1 MRILSF
7 THSDNERNTNHVV
20 LSLIK
25 LWKYLIIQEVSQDL
39 YILGKSGSSEV
50 NSAKFNT
57 RGDEL
62 MSLHNIYKKSAINN
76 TLSYIEEATPDM
88 LVVAYNTLYSTGAFN
103 EDGKD
108 IKKIQAPNVVKI
120 PTKDMSLYEYKY
132 EININKEYNIINRVM
147 NAIKLINYL
156 FNRYLKDITE
166 DTKLSV
172 NVSRKKSNIKLTLC
186 TNNKLINE
194 IIEDEDEF
202 LTFIFNYSQI

>member
-7 THSDNERNTNHVV
+7 IHSDNERNTNHVV

-39 YILGKSGSSEV
+39 DILGKSGTSEV
-50 NSAKFNT
+50 NSAKLNT

-88 LVVAYNTLYSTGAFN
+88 LVVAYNTLYSTGVFN

-108 IKKIQAPNVVKI
+108 IKNIQAPNVVKV

-156 FNRYLKDITE
+156 FNHYLKDITE

-202 LTFIFNYSQI
+202 LTFIFNYSRI

>member
-39 YILGKSGSSEV
+39 DILGKSGSSEV
-50 NSAKFNT
+50 NSAKLNT

-88 LVVAYNTLYSTGAFN
+88 LVVAYNTLYSTGVFN

-108 IKKIQAPNVVKI
+108 IKKTQVPSVVKI

-166 DTKLSV
+166 NTKLSV

-186 TNNKLINE
+186 TNNELINE

>member
-108 IKKIQAPNVVKI
+108 IKKIQAPNVVKV

-166 DTKLSV
+166 DTKLLV
-172 NVSRKKSNIKLTLC
+172 NISRKKSNIKLTLC

>member
-39 YILGKSGSSEV
+39 LGKSGSSEV
-50 NSAKFNT
+50 NSAKLNT

-88 LVVAYNTLYSTGAFN
+88 LVVAYNTLYSTGVFN

-108 IKKIQAPNVVKI
+108 IKKIQVPNVVKVL
-120 PTKDMSLYEYKY
+120 TKDMSLYEYKY

-186 TNNKLINE
+186 TNNELINE

>member
-25 LWKYLIIQEVSQDL
+25 LWKYLIIQEVSQGLD
-39 YILGKSGSSEV
+39 ILGKSGSSEV
-50 NSAKFNT
+50 NSAKLST

-88 LVVAYNTLYSTGAFN
+88 LVVAYNTLYSTGVFN

-166 DTKLSV
+166 DTKLLV
-172 NVSRKKSNIKLTLC
+172 NITRKKSNIKLTLC

>member
-88 LVVAYNTLYSTGAFN
+88 LVVAYNTLYSTGVFN

-108 IKKIQAPNVVKI
+108 VKKIQAPNVVKV

>member
-7 THSDNERNTNHVV
+7 THSDNERNANHVV

-39 YILGKSGSSEV
+39 DILGKSGSSEV
-50 NSAKFNT
+50 NSAKLSI

-62 MSLHNIYKKSAINN
+62 MSLHTIYKKSAINN
-76 TLSYIEEATPDM
+76 TLSYIEEATPDI
-88 LVVAYNTLYSTGAFN
+88 LVVAYNTLYSTGVFN

-108 IKKIQAPNVVKI
+108 VKKIQVPSVVKI

-132 EININKEYNIINRVM
+132 EININKEYNIIDRVM
-147 NAIKLINYL
+147 NAIKIINYL

-166 DTKLSV
+166 DTKLLV
-172 NVSRKKSNIKLTLC
+172 NISRKKSNIKLTLC

-202 LTFIFNYSQI
+202 LTFIFNYSRI

>member
-25 LWKYLIIQEVSQDL
+25 LWKYLIIQEVSQGLD
-39 YILGKSGSSEV
+39 ILGKSGSSEV
-50 NSAKFNT
+50 NSAKLST

-88 LVVAYNTLYSTGAFN
+88 LVVAYNTLYSTGVFN

-166 DTKLSV
+166 DTKLLV
-172 NVSRKKSNIKLTLC
+172 NISRKKSNIKLTLC

>member
-108 IKKIQAPNVVKI
+108 IKKIQAPNVVKV

-172 NVSRKKSNIKLTLC
+172 NISRKKSNIKLTLC

>member
-39 YILGKSGSSEV
+39 DILGKSGSSEV
-50 NSAKFNT
+50 NSAKLNT

-88 LVVAYNTLYSTGAFN
+88 LVVAYNTLYSTGVFN

-108 IKKIQAPNVVKI
+108 IKKIQAPSVVKV

-132 EININKEYNIINRVM
+132 EININKEYNILNRVM

>member
-39 YILGKSGSSEV
+39 DILGKSGSIEV
-50 NSAKFNT
+50 NSAKLST

-88 LVVAYNTLYSTGAFN
+88 LVVAYNTLYSTGVFN

-108 IKKIQAPNVVKI
+108 VKKIQAPSVVKI

-132 EININKEYNIINRVM
+132 EININKEYNILNRVM

-166 DTKLSV
+166 DTKLLV
-172 NVSRKKSNIKLTLC
+172 NISRKKSNIKLTLC

>member
-25 LWKYLIIQEVSQDL
+25 LWKYLIIQEVSQGLD
-39 YILGKSGSSEV
+39 ILGKSGSSEV
-50 NSAKFNT
+50 NFAKLST

-88 LVVAYNTLYSTGAFN
+88 LVVAYNTLYSTGVFN

-108 IKKIQAPNVVKI
+108 IKKIQAPNVVKV

-172 NVSRKKSNIKLTLC
+172 NISRKKSNIKLTLC

>member
-25 LWKYLIIQEVSQDL
+25 LWKYLIIQEVSQGLD
-39 YILGKSGSSEV
+39 ILGKSGSSEV
-50 NSAKFNT
+50 NSAKLST

-88 LVVAYNTLYSTGAFN
+88 LIVAYNTLYSTGVFN

>member
-25 LWKYLIIQEVSQDL
+25 LWKYLIIQEVSQGLD
-39 YILGKSGSSEV
+39 ILGKSGSIEV
-50 NSAKFNT
+50 NSAKLST

-88 LVVAYNTLYSTGAFN
+88 LVVAYNTLYSTGVFN

-108 IKKIQAPNVVKI
+108 IKKIQAPNVVKV

>member
-108 IKKIQAPNVVKI
+108 IKKIQAPNVVKV

-132 EININKEYNIINRVM
+132 EININKEYNIIDRVM

-166 DTKLSV
+166 DTKLLV

>member
-39 YILGKSGSSEV
+39 DILGKSGSIEV
-50 NSAKFNT
+50 NSAKLST

-88 LVVAYNTLYSTGAFN
+88 LVVAYNTLYSTGVFN

-132 EININKEYNIINRVM
+132 EININKEYNIIDRVM

-166 DTKLSV
+166 DTKLLV
-172 NVSRKKSNIKLTLC
+172 NISRKKSNIKLTLC

-202 LTFIFNYSQI
+202 LTFIFNYSRI

>member
-50 NSAKFNT
+50 NSAKLNT

-88 LVVAYNTLYSTGAFN
+88 LIVAYNTLYSTGVFN

-108 IKKIQAPNVVKI
+108 IKKIQAPNVVKV

-166 DTKLSV
+166 DTKLLV
-172 NVSRKKSNIKLTLC
+172 NISRKKSNIKLTLC

-194 IIEDEDEF
+194 RLEDEDEF

>member
-88 LVVAYNTLYSTGAFN
+88 LIVAYNTLYSTGVFN

-108 IKKIQAPNVVKI
+108 IKKIQAPNVVKV

>member
-25 LWKYLIIQEVSQDL
+25 LWKYLIIQEVSQGLD
-39 YILGKSGSSEV
+39 ILGKSGSSEV
-50 NSAKFNT
+50 NSAKLST

-88 LVVAYNTLYSTGAFN
+88 LVVAYNTLYSTGVFN

-166 DTKLSV
+166 DTKLLV
-172 NVSRKKSNIKLTLC
+172 NISRKKSNIKLTLC

-194 IIEDEDEF
+194 IIEDENEF

>member
-39 YILGKSGSSEV
+39 DILGKSGSIEV
-50 NSAKFNT
+50 NFAKLST

-88 LVVAYNTLYSTGAFN
+88 LVVAYNTLYSTGVFN

-108 IKKIQAPNVVKI
+108 IKKIQAPNVVKV

-166 DTKLSV
+166 DTKLLV
-172 NVSRKKSNIKLTLC
+172 NISRKKSNIKLTLC

>member
-50 NSAKFNT
+50 NSAKLNT

-88 LVVAYNTLYSTGAFN
+88 LVVAYNTLYSTGVFN

-108 IKKIQAPNVVKI
+108 IKKIQAPNVVKV

-166 DTKLSV
+166 DTKLLV
-172 NVSRKKSNIKLTLC
+172 NISRKKSNIKLTLC

>member
-88 LVVAYNTLYSTGAFN
+88 LVVAYNTLYSTGVFN

-108 IKKIQAPNVVKI
+108 IKKIQAPNVVKVL
-120 PTKDMSLYEYKY
+120 TKDMSLYEYKY

-166 DTKLSV
+166 DTKLLV
-172 NVSRKKSNIKLTLC
+172 NISRKKSNIKLTLC

>member
-25 LWKYLIIQEVSQDL
+25 LWKYLIIQEVSQGLD
-39 YILGKSGSSEV
+39 ILGKSGSSEV
-50 NSAKFNT
+50 NSAKLST

-88 LVVAYNTLYSTGAFN
+88 LVVAYNTLYSTGVFN

-108 IKKIQAPNVVKI
+108 IKKIQAPNVVKV

-166 DTKLSV
+166 DTKLLV
-172 NVSRKKSNIKLTLC
+172 NISRKKSNIKLTLC

>member
-50 NSAKFNT
+50 NSAKLST

-88 LVVAYNTLYSTGAFN
+88 LIVAYNTLYSTGAFN

-108 IKKIQAPNVVKI
+108 IKKIQAPNVVKV

-186 TNNKLINE
+186 TNNELINE

>member
-50 NSAKFNT
+50 NSAKLNT

-88 LVVAYNTLYSTGAFN
+88 LVVAYNTLYSTGVFN

-108 IKKIQAPNVVKI
+108 IKKIQAPNVVKV

>member
-39 YILGKSGSSEV
+39 DILGKSGSIEV
-50 NSAKFNT
+50 NSAKLST

-88 LVVAYNTLYSTGAFN
+88 LVVAYNTLYSTGVFN

-132 EININKEYNIINRVM
+132 EININKEYNIIDRVM
-147 NAIKLINYL
+147 NAIKIINYL

-166 DTKLSV
+166 DTKLLV
-172 NVSRKKSNIKLTLC
+172 NISRKKSNIKLTLC

-202 LTFIFNYSQI
+202 LTFIFNYSRI

>member
-39 YILGKSGSSEV
+39 DILGKSGSNKI
-50 NSAKFNT
+50 NSDKLNT

-62 MSLHNIYKKSAINN
+62 MSLHTIYKKSAINN
-76 TLSYIEEATPDM
+76 TLSYIEEATPDI
-88 LVVAYNTLYSTGAFN
+88 LVVAYNTLYSTGVFN

-108 IKKIQAPNVVKI
+108 VKKIQVPSVVKI

-132 EININKEYNIINRVM
+132 EININKEYNIIDRVM
-147 NAIKLINYL
+147 NAIKIINYL

-166 DTKLSV
+166 DTKLLV
-172 NVSRKKSNIKLTLC
+172 NISRKKSNIKLTLC

>member
-7 THSDNERNTNHVV
+7 THSVNERNTNHVV

-25 LWKYLIIQEVSQDL
+25 LWKYLIIQEVSQGLD
-39 YILGKSGSSEV
+39 ILGKSGSSEV
-50 NSAKFNT
+50 NSAKLST

-166 DTKLSV
+166 DTKLLV
-172 NVSRKKSNIKLTLC
+172 NISRKKSNIKLTLC

>member
-39 YILGKSGSSEV
+39 DILGKSGSSEV
-50 NSAKFNT
+50 NSAKLST

-88 LVVAYNTLYSTGAFN
+88 LVVAYNTLYSTGVFN

-108 IKKIQAPNVVKI
+108 IKKIQAPNVVKV

>member
-25 LWKYLIIQEVSQDL
+25 LWKYLIIQEVSQGLD
-39 YILGKSGSSEV
+39 ILGKSGSSEV
-50 NSAKFNT
+50 NSAKLST

-88 LVVAYNTLYSTGAFN
+88 LIVAYNTLYSTGVFN

-108 IKKIQAPNVVKI
+108 IKKIQAPNVVKV

>member
-39 YILGKSGSSEV
+39 HILGKSGSSEV
-50 NSAKFNT
+50 NSAKLST

-88 LVVAYNTLYSTGAFN
+88 LIVAYNTLYSTGVFN

-108 IKKIQAPNVVKI
+108 IKKIQAPNVVKV

-166 DTKLSV
+166 DTKLLV
-172 NVSRKKSNIKLTLC
+172 NISRKKSNIKLTLC

>member
-25 LWKYLIIQEVSQDL
+25 LWKYLIIQEVSQGLD
-39 YILGKSGSSEV
+39 ILGKSGSSEV
-50 NSAKFNT
+50 NSAKLST
-57 RGDEL
+57 GGDEL

-88 LVVAYNTLYSTGAFN
+88 LIVAYNTLYSTGAFN

-108 IKKIQAPNVVKI
+108 IKKIQAPNVVKV

>member
-88 LVVAYNTLYSTGAFN
+88 LIVAYNTLYSTGVFN

-108 IKKIQAPNVVKI
+108 IKKIQAPNVVKV

-202 LTFIFNYSQI
+202 LTFIFNYIYI

>member
-25 LWKYLIIQEVSQDL
+25 LWKYLIIQEVSQGLD
-39 YILGKSGSSEV
+39 ILGKSGSSEV
-50 NSAKFNT
+50 NSAKLST

-88 LVVAYNTLYSTGAFN
+88 LVVAYNTLYSTGVFN

-108 IKKIQAPNVVKI
+108 IKKIQAPNVVKV

-166 DTKLSV
+166 NTKLSV

>member
-50 NSAKFNT
+50 NSAKLNT

-108 IKKIQAPNVVKI
+108 IKKIQAPNVVKV

-166 DTKLSV
+166 DTKLLV
-172 NVSRKKSNIKLTLC
+172 NISRKKSNIKLTLC

>member
-88 LVVAYNTLYSTGAFN
+88 LIVAYNTLYSTGVFN

-108 IKKIQAPNVVKI
+108 VKKIQAPNVVKV

-166 DTKLSV
+166 DTKLLV
-172 NVSRKKSNIKLTLC
+172 NISRKKSNIKLTLC

>member
-1 MRILSF
+1 
-7 THSDNERNTNHVV
+7 
-20 LSLIK
+20 
-25 LWKYLIIQEVSQDL
+25 
-39 YILGKSGSSEV
+39 
-50 NSAKFNT
+50 
-57 RGDEL
+57 

-88 LVVAYNTLYSTGAFN
+88 LVVAYNTLYSAGVFN

-108 IKKIQAPNVVKI
+108 VKKIQAPSVVKI
-120 PTKDMSLYEYKY
+120 PTKDMSNYEYKY
-132 EININKEYNIINRVM
+132 EININKEYNIIDRVM

-156 FNRYLKDITE
+156 FNRHLKDITE

>member
-50 NSAKFNT
+50 NSAKLST

-88 LVVAYNTLYSTGAFN
+88 LIVAYNTLYSTGVFN

-108 IKKIQAPNVVKI
+108 IKKIQAPNVVKV

-132 EININKEYNIINRVM
+132 EININKEYNIIDRVM

>member
-50 NSAKFNT
+50 NSAKLST

-108 IKKIQAPNVVKI
+108 IKKIQAPNVVKV